1 MLAHFDFSIDDDL
14 LNLFVKHKQNNFIYT
29 YEIDKK
35 TKQFYLLDIENAKKF
50 NLFNFNFKHNLK
62 QFKNLKDAI
71 NQLF

>member
-1 MLAHFDFSIDDDL
+1 MLKHFDFAINDDL
-14 LNLFVKHKQNNFIYT
+14 LNLFIKNKKDNFIYT

-35 TKQFYLLDIENAKKF
+35 TKRFYLLDVENANRF
-50 NLFNFNFKHNLK
+50 NLFNLDFKYNLK